1 MPWMLRALVVVLGV
15 QIVVDA
21 MALAAA
27 PTAKDLG
34 LGALGLAVDLVV
46 VVGLLRGR
54 ENVRRLVRLAAAFG
68 VAYDAVAVVRWLA
81 TMPHADANA
90 GVLAGALCAG
100 SLFVWWALGHR
111 DVQAWVFERWLART

>member
-1 MPWMLRALVVVLGV
+1 MPWMLRVLVVVLGG

-27 PTAKDLG
+27 PTANDALI
-34 LGALGLAVDLVV
+34 GALGLVVDLVV
-46 VVGLLRGR
+46 VAALLRGR
-54 ENVRRLVRLAAAFG
+54 EGMRRLVQLAAAFG
-68 VAYDAVAVVRWLA
+68 VAYDAVAVTRWLA
-81 TMPHADANA
+81 TMPHADATA
-90 GVLAGALCAG
+90 GALAGALLAG